1 MGASVQFED
10 NRIEVKGLLEDAA
23 IAFLHEAAEEVQAQA
38 ARNARVSTGQTRG
51 SYEYNVDEGALE
63 AEIGSN
69 LENAIWEEFGTGE
82 YALNGDGRKGGWV
95 YRDAKGEFHRTRGKT
110 PNRTLYNAFTERQD
124 KITKIAEEK
133 FKGVGD

>member
-1 MGASVQFED
+1 MGVSVQFED
-10 NRIEVKGLLEDAA
+10 NRVEVKGLLENAA
-23 IAFLHEAAEEVQAQA
+23 IAFLHDAAGEVQAQA
-38 ARNARVSTGQTRG
+38 VRNARVSTGQTSG
-51 SYEYNVDEGALE
+51 SYEYHVNESALE